1 MPYTAKKVSQGL
13 KLSYTKEKLTEN
25 PKYNVILGSA
35 YLDKLLSKYNGSY
48 ILSLAAYNAG
58 ESRVNSWIKKYGD
71 PRTNDITAVDWIEL
85 IPFKETRNYVQRVT
99 ENIQVYSFL
108 DRNNMPQPYSLNEDI
123 NRGYVGGRTIV
134 KPILKP

>member
-1 MPYTAKKVSQGL
+1 M
-13 KLSYTKEKLTEN
+13 
-25 PKYNVILGSA
+25 
-35 YLDKLLSKYNGSY
+35 D
-48 ILSLAAYNAG
+48 
-58 ESRVNSWIKKYGD
+58 KKYGD

-108 DRNNMPQPYSLNEDI
+108 DRNNLPQPYSLNKDI
-123 NRGYVGGRTIV
+123 NRGYIGGRTVV